1 MKPAVQQYL
10 GLMRRSGNLTTG
22 QELVLNLIRSK
33 KARLVLLAEDIGES
47 SRKRIID
54 KCHFYEIPV
63 VVAGLKA
70 EISAAIGQSRS
81 VVATTNKGFAEGF
94 LKRLNE

>member
-63 VVAGLKA
+63 VVAGSKA
-70 EISAAIGQSRS
+70 EIGQSRS